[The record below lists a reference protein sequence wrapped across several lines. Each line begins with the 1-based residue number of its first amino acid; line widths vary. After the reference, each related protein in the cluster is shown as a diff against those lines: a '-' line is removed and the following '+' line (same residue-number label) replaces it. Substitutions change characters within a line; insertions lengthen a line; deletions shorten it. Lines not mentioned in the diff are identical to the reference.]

1 MMGKTST
8 LPNIERPPTLKQLA
22 FDAIKNSIINGNLK
36 TGITYSEKTLAKE
49 LGISKSPVREAL
61 IDLQLKG
68 FITIIPKIGFKLN
81 ELCEKDVRDI
91 YEFRTAL
98 EKFVICKIT
107 TDISKKEMDDLQRIF
122 ARNKATK
129 DILSFMEN
137 DIQFHRYLAEL
148 SKNKKIIEALEG
160 IWDLCGWVGYKALS
174 ANKELGGVVE
184 EHLKILKAVQKRDK
198 KAVGEAVENHMDS
211 TLKKIIGVRPA
222 AWPNGSDG

>member
-1 MMGKTST
+1 MMDDTST
-8 LPNIERPPTLKQLA
+8 LPNIERPPTLKQMA
-22 FDAIKNSIINGNLK
+22 FDAIKNSIINGVLK
-36 TGITYSEKTLAKE
+36 TGTTYSEKELAKKF
-49 LGISKSPVREAL
+49 GISKSPVREAL

-81 ELCEKDVRDI
+81 ELCEKDIKDI

-98 EKFVICKIT
+98 EKFVIYKIT
-107 TDISKKEMDDLQRIF
+107 TDISKKEIGDLNRIL
-122 ARNKATK
+122 AKNKTNQ

-174 ANKELGGVVE
+174 ASQELDGVTE
-184 EHLKILKAVQKRDK
+184 EHLNILKAVQKRDK
-198 KAVGEAVENHMDS
+198 KAVGEAVQKHMDS
-211 TLKKIIGVRPA
+211 TLKKIIGA
-222 AWPNGSDG
+222 KAC

>member
-1 MMGKTST
+1 MMDRTST
-8 LPNIERPPTLKQLA
+8 LPNIERPPTLKQMA
-22 FDAIKNSIINGNLK
+22 FDAIKNSIINGVLK
-36 TGITYSEKTLAKE
+36 TGTTYSEKELAKKF
-49 LGISKSPVREAL
+49 GISKSPVREAL

-81 ELCEKDVRDI
+81 ELCEKDIKDI

-98 EKFVICKIT
+98 EKFVMYKIT
-107 TDISKKEMDDLQRIF
+107 TGISKKEIGDLNRIL
-122 ARNKATK
+122 AKNKTNQ

-174 ANKELGGVVE
+174 ASQELDGVTE
-184 EHLKILKAVQKRDK
+184 EHLNILKAVQKRDK
-198 KAVGEAVENHMDS
+198 KAVGEAVQKHMDS
-211 TLKKIIGVRPA
+211 TLKKIIGA
-222 AWPNGSDG
+222 KAC

>member
-1 MMGKTST
+1 MMDKTST
-8 LPNIERPPTLKQLA
+8 LPNIERPPTLKQMA
-22 FDAIKNSIINGNLK
+22 FDAIKNSIVNGNLK

-81 ELCEKDVRDI
+81 ELCEKDIRDI

-98 EKFVICKIT
+98 EKFVIYKIT
-107 TDISKKEMDDLQRIF
+107 TDISKKEMNDLKKIL
-122 ARNKATK
+122 ARNKANQ

-137 DIQFHRYLAEL
+137 DIQFHRYLAQL

-174 ANKELGGVVE
+174 ACQELDGVTE
-184 EHLKILKAVQKRDK
+184 EHLNILKAVQKRDK
-198 KAVGEAVENHMDS
+198 KAVGEAVEKHMSS
-211 TLKKIIGVRPA
+211 TLRKIIGVRPC
-222 AWPNGSDG
+222 

>member
-1 MMGKTST
+1 MMDNTST
-8 LPNIERPPTLKQLA
+8 LPNIERPPTLKQMA
-22 FDAIKNSIINGNLK
+22 FDAIKNSIINGILK
-36 TGITYSEKTLAKE
+36 TGTTYSEKELAKKF
-49 LGISKSPVREAL
+49 GISKSPVREAL

-81 ELCEKDVRDI
+81 ELCEKDIKDI

-98 EKFVICKIT
+98 EKFVIYKIT
-107 TDISKKEMDDLQRIF
+107 TDISKKEISDLNRIL
-122 ARNKATK
+122 AKNKANQ

-174 ANKELGGVVE
+174 ASQELNGVTE
-184 EHLKILKAVQKRDK
+184 EHLNILKAIQKRDK
-198 KAVGEAVENHMDS
+198 KAVGEAVEKHMDS
-211 TLKKIIGVRPA
+211 TLKKIIGARPC
-222 AWPNGSDG
+222 